1 MGNKSQVKVYNTREA
16 IKILQNNGYRRKTR
30 KGSDHLDFVN
40 ETGNK
45 IVITKKINRMVWQRL
60 VKENSLVLS

>member
-1 MGNKSQVKVYNTREA
+1 MSNKSQVKVYNTREA

-30 KGSDHLDFVN
+30 KGSGHLDFID

-45 IVITKKINRMVWQRL
+45 IVITKKINRMVWQRI
-60 VKENSLVLS
+60 VKENKLRLS